1 MSILRP
7 YPGEIFYSWITRM
20 YSLYTRP
27 ERSFIAGMFGT
38 NIMGIYKV
46 KKFEDPL
53 LQTLLPIEEIIK
65 YQSIA
70 PTLQICMGREE

>member
-1 MSILRP
+1 MMSILRP

-27 ERSFIAGMFGT
+27 ETSFIGGMFET

-53 LQTLLPIEEIIK
+53 LQTLLPIEEI
-65 YQSIA
+65 
-70 PTLQICMGREE
+70 M